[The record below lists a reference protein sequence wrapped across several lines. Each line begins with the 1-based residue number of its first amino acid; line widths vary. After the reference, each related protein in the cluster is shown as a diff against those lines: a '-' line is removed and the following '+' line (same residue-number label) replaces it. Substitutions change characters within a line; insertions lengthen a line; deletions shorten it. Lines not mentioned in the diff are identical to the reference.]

1 MRFSVAGSQAAP
13 AALTLKF
20 AGAVPPAVGSVA
32 ENFTVTGVAYVRP
45 APGELGSSVPVVTGA
60 SVSLFGA
67 VIVNATVL
75 MASTLPAL
83 SVERYSIV

>member
-1 MRFSVAGSQAAP
+1 MP

-20 AGAVPPAVGSVA
+20 AGAPPPGAGSVA
-32 ENFTVTGVAYVRP
+32 ESFTVTGTAYVRP
-45 APGELGSSVPVVTGA
+45 APGLAGSSVPVVTGA
-60 SVSLFGA
+60 RWSLFGA

-83 SVERYSIV
+83 SIERYSIE